1 MSAAT
6 KTLSPPDLLTY
17 EDYLSEGEINL
28 RYDILDGERF
38 FMANPTRRH
47 QRIQRK
53 IILLFA
59 PFEEAT
65 GLGETIGAPCDV
77 LITRVPL
84 RTRQP
89 DVLFISRERLAQNL
103 PVDNPAPLDPA
114 PELVVEI
121 VSPSDTPAVLREKLA
136 DYGRANVRECWVLRH
151 ALQTI
156 EVLRLTRENAESAAI
171 YGVGSRVQ
179 SVVCPALSVSVTQVF
194 AEI

>member
-1 MSAAT
+1 MSAAA
-6 KTLSPPDLLTY
+6 KTLSPPGLLTY

-28 RYDILDGERF
+28 RYEILDGERF

-47 QRIQRK
+47 QIYLRRIARPMEDY
-53 IILLFA
+53 A
-59 PFEEAT
+59 EAS
-65 GLGETIGAPCDV
+65 GRGQAIVAPCDV
-77 LITRVPL
+77 LITRAPL

-89 DVLFISRERLAQNL
+89 DVLFISRERLAQNP

-121 VSPSDTPAVLREKLA
+121 VSPSDTPAVLSEKLA
-136 DYGRANVRECWVLRH
+136 DYGSVDVRECWVVRH

-156 EVLRLTRENAESAAI
+156 EVMRLTRERAESVAI
-171 YGVGSRVQ
+171 YNLGSMVQ
-179 SVVCPALSVSVTQVF
+179 SVVFPALSVSTLAVF